1 MTLKNILIFV
11 FIFNSVITFSQ
22 NKISL
27 KHLLL
32 ENINPCY
39 SNLLEAYDDEKDVNI
54 FDGKNNIDD
63 SVNGYISVS
72 GEYPTCG
79 CYCSNIAGG
88 YKQSDGDYTILVNE
102 EWSCSTKSIFRSN
115 RKLKDVFPKGFGIK
129 DFIPEQLINDS
140 SINKQIF
147 KLNVEIPRKGTDTKV
162 SLELIPFGINQKS
175 ENILTYKYEEDF
187 TSSKYIYG
195 IKSIIENLNDKNT
208 IDFLINDN
216 IDDINK
222 ADLEI
227 IQKEIDLETS
237 FKFKNINE
245 ISEELK
251 NLKYIYKLYES
262 IQYEYLI
269 LGWDKS
275 KNQFYVKKKIDA
287 LNKMSFIDFVI
298 NSTFWRGP
306 SC

>member
-1 MTLKNILIFV
+1 MTLKNILISV
-11 FIFNSVITFSQ
+11 LIFNSVIAFSQ
-22 NKISL
+22 NKTSL
-27 KHLLL
+27 KNLLL

-39 SNLLEAYDDEKDVNI
+39 SNLLEAYDEEKDVNI

-72 GEYPTCG
+72 GEFPTCG
-79 CYCSNIAGG
+79 CYCSNTAGA
-88 YKQSDGDYTILVNE
+88 YRQSDGNYTILVNE

-115 RKLKDVFPKGFGIK
+115 RNLNDLFPKGFGIK
-129 DFIPEQLINDS
+129 DFIPKQLINES
-140 SINKQIF
+140 SISKQIF

-175 ENILTYKYEEDF
+175 ENILTYKYEEDY
-187 TSSKYIYG
+187 SNSKNIYG

-208 IDFLINDN
+208 IDFLINDK
-216 IDDINK
+216 IDEINK

-227 IQKEIDLETS
+227 IRKEIDLEAS
-237 FKFKNINE
+237 FKFKNIDE

-251 NLKYIYKLYES
+251 NLEYIYKLYES

-275 KNQFYVKKKIDA
+275 KNQFYVKKKINS

-298 NSTFWRGP
+298 NSPFWSGP